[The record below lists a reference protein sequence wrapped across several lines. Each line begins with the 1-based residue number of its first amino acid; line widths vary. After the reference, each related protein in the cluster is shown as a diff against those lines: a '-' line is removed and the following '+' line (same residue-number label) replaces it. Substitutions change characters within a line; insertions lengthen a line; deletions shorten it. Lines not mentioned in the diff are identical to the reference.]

1 MVSLYTYP
9 SNRRFVLPIFKRTLE
24 GEPMIPFLVL
34 VVTYFVFLIVVGVYA
49 HKKTQKTPQDYFLA
63 NRTFGPVLL
72 FFTLAATNF
81 SAFTFLGFAG
91 NAYTSGFGQYGIMAF
106 GTAFMAI
113 MFYVIGRKVWKLG
126 KEKGYITPPELIGD
140 QFNSTSLR
148 LLFMGVMVIFTIPYL
163 ATQAI
168 GAGLL
173 IESVTGVAGVWQLA
187 AVVTMLVIMIYVLVG
202 GMRGSGWTDVIQG
215 IIMIAA
221 LSLAV
226 VFIAIN
232 LGGFEQANLLAY
244 EANPTLFARPGGG
257 DYFLP
262 QIWFSF
268 MLLWLF
274 ADPMFPQIFSRFYT
288 AKNQRSLKQSMILY
302 PIVVSFLFLFPVLIG
317 VWAHGT
323 DIAVTQADMVLPL
336 MVARYAPPLVY
347 AFVMVGALAALMST
361 ADSQLLSLST
371 MLSRDVIR
379 KKKWSDITI
388 GKIMVVVLSLFSIW
402 FVIGQYDTKQ
412 GIMGTLV
419 ATTFSGLAVL
429 CPTTLAALY
438 WKKATKWGCMASI
451 LVGEATI
458 FVFQFTELPTFGFLS
473 ALWAIA
479 LAIIVLI
486 TISYLSLPKHQSD

>member
-1 MVSLYTYP
+1 
-9 SNRRFVLPIFKRTLE
+9 
-24 GEPMIPFLVL
+24 MIPFLVF
-34 VVTYFVFLIVVGVYA
+34 VIAYFVFLIIIGLYA
-49 HKKTQKTPQDYFLA
+49 HKKTKKTPQDYFLA
-63 NRTFGPVLL
+63 NRTFGPILL

-113 MFYVIGRKVWKLG
+113 MFYVIGRKVWQLG
-126 KEKGYITPPELIGD
+126 KEKGYITPPELIGAR
-140 QFNSTSLR
+140 FNSTSLR
-148 LLFMGVMVIFTIPYL
+148 LLFMSVMVVFTIPYL

-173 IESVTGVAGVWQLA
+173 IESVTGVVGVWQIG

-202 GMRGSGWTDVIQG
+202 GMRGSGWTDVVQG
-215 IIMIAA
+215 VLMIVA

-226 VFIAIN
+226 VFVAIN

-244 EANPTLFARPGGG
+244 EANPALFARPGGN

-268 MLLWLF
+268 MILWLF

-302 PIVVSFLFLFPVLIG
+302 PVVVSFLFLFPVLIG
-317 VWAHGT
+317 VWAHGAG
-323 DIAVTQADMVLPL
+323 IVVTQADMVLPL

-347 AFVMVGALAALMST
+347 SFVMVGALAALMST

-371 MLSRDVIR
+371 MLSRDLIR
-379 KKKWSDITI
+379 KKKWSDIAV
-388 GKIMVVVLSLFSIW
+388 GKVMVVVLSLFAIW

-429 CPTTLAALY
+429 FPTALAALY
-438 WKKATKWGCMASI
+438 WKKATKWGCIASI
-451 LVGEATI
+451 LIGEATI
-458 FVFQFTELPTFGFLS
+458 FVFQFTDLPTFGFLS

-479 LAIIVLI
+479 IAVAVLI
-486 TISYLSLPKHQSD
+486 LTSYITMPKHQSN